1 MKKTKNGR
9 RLFSREFKLSAIQR
23 VQNGEQQAV
32 VARELKISV
41 RVLARWRSQVR
52 KGGEAALG
60 EIGRGR
66 WNNRRDTRSP
76 NEAQIAELERLIGRQ
91 QAEIDFLEQALRRVE
106 ELRRTKKG
114 NGGTASSKS

>member
-1 MKKTKNGR
+1 MRKTKDGR
-9 RLFSREFKLSAIQR
+9 RLFSREFKLSAIRR
-23 VQNGEQQAV
+23 VQKGEQQAA
-32 VARELKISV
+32 VARELKIPV
-41 RVLARWRSQVR
+41 RLLAGWRSKVR

-66 WNNRRDTRSP
+66 WINRSGTTSP
-76 NEAQIAELERLIGRQ
+76 KETQIAELERLIGRQ
-91 QAEIDFLEQALRRVE
+91 QAEIDFLEQALRQVE